1 MAMSGRDPI
10 VPEFCSKSINTKHT
24 TPTSQIQTRKGF
36 SHCVDVLCFAWRS
49 VFLSPLSIWSPSSL
63 CTIHPLFTS
72 ADPAAIDSL
81 SWQLPTLKL
90 SLRSLC
96 KPPFLQFY
104 KYWLANVQFC
114 QVERPQLIWKTSAKY
129 AHISP
134 HCSRIQSDQK
144 KKKNYSISWHVE
156 IFVLVP
162 SFSIFPFHLFL
173 LSQTCGVT
181 KKSWMSF
188 TLKKLDWNGKESRSL
203 KPVWSPE
210 PSPTTAICKSGFAGS
225 VLEHI
230 CSYSPREKYHNGH
243 PYGEFYQKTPLS
255 HWTAVFLQ
263 CDESSSLLMPRWA

>member
-10 VPEFCSKSINTKHT
+10 VPEFHSKSINTKHT

-36 SHCVDVLCFAWRS
+36 LLCMDVLCFARRS
-49 VFLSPLSIWSPSSL
+49 VFLSPLSIRSPSSL

-134 HCSRIQSDQK
+134 HCSENSSKPK
-144 KKKNYSISWHVE
+144 KKKITLFHGMSK
-156 IFVLVP
+156 F
-162 SFSIFPFHLFL
+162 SF
-173 LSQTCGVT
+173 
-181 KKSWMSF
+181 
-188 TLKKLDWNGKESRSL
+188 
-203 KPVWSPE
+203 
-210 PSPTTAICKSGFAGS
+210 
-225 VLEHI
+225 
-230 CSYSPREKYHNGH
+230 
-243 PYGEFYQKTPLS
+243 
-255 HWTAVFLQ
+255 
-263 CDESSSLLMPRWA
+263 